1 VASVYLLKDGELVLG
16 GSVLASILLDQ
27 LTNVMARGNRMKRL
41 IALGAMALLA
51 KSAFATIITDPVGD
65 ASGHAD
71 VVALS
76 GVYNQTTLFLS
87 AQFQP
92 GTLDPTSL
100 AFFIGLDT
108 DQNPATGEQPFFPIG
123 SEFVVGFNSL
133 ASTSQAT
140 IFQQHVGLVGSV
152 PISFGTN
159 SFTVAVPLSMLGND
173 DGAALFGLA
182 EGVPTDPS
190 SFDAF
195 DYVPD
200 SARGGG
206 PLGGP
211 TSVLSLNDS
220 GATTLL
226 FALGI
231 AALGLVKVT
240 TRKREADSS

>member
-1 VASVYLLKDGELVLG
+1 
-16 GSVLASILLDQ
+16 
-27 LTNVMARGNRMKRL
+27 MKCL

-51 KSAFATIITDPVGD
+51 NSAFATTITDPVGD

-76 GVYNQTTLFLS
+76 GVYSQTSLFLF

-92 GTLDPTSL
+92 GTLDPTNL

-108 DQNPATGEQPFFPIG
+108 DENPATGEQPFFPIG
-123 SEFVVGFNSL
+123 SEFVVDFNSL

-140 IFQQHVGLVGSV
+140 IFQQDVGPVGSV

-159 SFTVAVPLSMLGND
+159 FFSVTVPLSMLGND

-182 EGVPTDPS
+182 EGVPTDAS

-195 DYVPD
+195 DYAPD
-200 SARGGG
+200 SARRGG

-211 TSVLSLNDS
+211 TSALSLNDS
-220 GATTLL
+220 GAASLL

-231 AALGLVKVT
+231 AALGLVKLT
-240 TRKREADSS
+240 TRAREANSSW

>member
-1 VASVYLLKDGELVLG
+1 
-16 GSVLASILLDQ
+16 
-27 LTNVMARGNRMKRL
+27 MKCL

-76 GVYNQTTLFLS
+76 GVYNQTSLFLS
-87 AQFQP
+87 TQFQP
-92 GTLDPTSL
+92 GTLDPTNL
-100 AFFIGLDT
+100 AFFIGLDI
-108 DQNPATGEQPFFPIG
+108 DENPATGEQPFFPIG
-123 SEFVVGFNSL
+123 SEFVVDFNSL

-140 IFQQHVGLVGSV
+140 IFQQDVGPVGSV

-159 SFTVAVPLSMLGND
+159 SFSVTVPLSMLGSD

-182 EGVPTDPS
+182 EGVPTDAS

-211 TSVLSLNDS
+211 TSALSLNDS

-240 TRKREADSS
+240 IGAREADSSR

>member
-1 VASVYLLKDGELVLG
+1 
-16 GSVLASILLDQ
+16 
-27 LTNVMARGNRMKRL
+27 MKCL
-41 IALGAMALLA
+41 IAVGAMAVLA
-51 KSAFATIITDPVGD
+51 TSAFATTITDPVGD

-76 GVYNQTTLFLS
+76 GVYSQTSLFLF

-92 GTLDPTSL
+92 GTLDPTNL

-108 DQNPATGEQPFFPIG
+108 DENPATGEQPFFPIG
-123 SEFVVGFNSL
+123 SEFVVDFNSL

-140 IFQQHVGLVGSV
+140 IFQQDVGPVGSV

-159 SFTVAVPLSMLGND
+159 SFSVAVPLSMLGND

-182 EGVPTDPS
+182 EGVPTDAS
-190 SFDAF
+190 SFNAF
-195 DYVPD
+195 DFVPD
-200 SARGGG
+200 SARRGG

-211 TSVLSLNDS
+211 TSALSLNDS
-220 GATTLL
+220 GAASLL

-231 AALGLVKVT
+231 AALGLVKLT
-240 TRKREADSS
+240 TRAREADSSW

>member
-1 VASVYLLKDGELVLG
+1 
-16 GSVLASILLDQ
+16 
-27 LTNVMARGNRMKRL
+27 MKCL

-51 KSAFATIITDPVGD
+51 KSAFATIITDSVGD

-76 GVYNQTTLFLS
+76 GVYSQTSLFLF

-92 GTLDPTSL
+92 GTLDPTNL
-100 AFFIGLDT
+100 AFFIGLDI
-108 DQNPATGEQPFFPIG
+108 DENPATGEQPFFPIG
-123 SEFVVGFNSL
+123 SEFVVDFNSL

-140 IFQQHVGLVGSV
+140 IFQQDVGPVGSV

-159 SFTVAVPLSMLGND
+159 FFSVTVPLSMLGND

-182 EGVPTDPS
+182 EGVPTDAS
-190 SFDAF
+190 SFNAF
-195 DYVPD
+195 DFVPD
-200 SARGGG
+200 SARRGG

-211 TSVLSLNDS
+211 TSALSLNDS
-220 GATTLL
+220 GAASLL

-231 AALGLVKVT
+231 AAFGLVKLT
-240 TRKREADSS
+240 TRAGEADSSW

>member
-1 VASVYLLKDGELVLG
+1 MKCLTALK
-16 GSVLASILLDQ
+16 
-27 LTNVMARGNRMKRL
+27 
-41 IALGAMALLA
+41 AMALLA
-51 KSAFATIITDPVGD
+51 NSAFATTIADPVGD

-76 GVYNQTTLFLS
+76 GAYNQTSLFLS

-92 GTLDPTSL
+92 GTLDPTNL

-108 DQNPATGEQPFFPIG
+108 DENPATGEEPFFPIG
-123 SEFVVGFNSL
+123 SEFVVDFNSR
-133 ASTSQAT
+133 ASTSQAAV
-140 IFQQHVGLVGSV
+140 FQQHVGPIGSV

-159 SFTVAVPLSMLGND
+159 SFSVTVPLSMLGND

-182 EGVPTDPS
+182 EGVPTDAS
-190 SFDAF
+190 SFDAV

-206 PLGGP
+206 QLGGP
-211 TSVLSLNDS
+211 TSALSVNDS
-220 GATTLL
+220 GAASLL

-240 TRKREADSS
+240 IGARKADSSW

>member
-1 VASVYLLKDGELVLG
+1 VYLLKDGELVLG